1 MYDYNINVLKQQY
14 NLNDQIDL
22 TKPKQIVKSDQK
34 NEENKKIDNNCID
47 CKNMTIDQINELI
60 NK

>member
-22 TKPKQIVKSDQK
+22 TKPKSIDQK
-34 NEENKKIDNNCID
+34 KSEENKKIDNNCID
-47 CKNMTIDQINELI
+47 CKDMTIDQINEII